1 MDNSS
6 GVSTYNNIG
15 NNIDLNINL
24 NINVNINLDGGSDQ
38 RSAALENRS
47 VTGAPDDMYE
57 RHRLANVHPERWI
70 NPKPAATY
78 GLLIIGAGTA
88 GLVAAHGAAAL
99 GAKVA
104 LVEKELL
111 GGDCLNV
118 GCVPSKALIRT
129 SRLFA
134 DMRYAHQYGATVPQ
148 EIVVDFPRLMQRMR
162 AIRARISRN
171 DSIQRL
177 TAAGVDVFFG
187 QAHFLD
193 EHSIEVDGARLSF
206 KKALVATGSRP
217 NVPTISGLSEA
228 GFLTNESVFNITKLP
243 RRLLVI
249 GGGPLGCELA
259 QAFCRFGSD
268 VTIAQSW
275 PMFLP
280 GEERD
285 AAQLLSDAFAR
296 DGISVRLN
304 TTAVKVELSGT
315 EKIVHLVSD
324 DYSSTVVVD
333 AILAGTGRLPNVEG
347 IRLEAAGIEYD
358 NDGIKVDDLL
368 RTTNKHVYAAGDVCL
383 EHKYTH
389 TADASARIVVQ
400 NALSLGRRKLSAL
413 VIPWCTY
420 TDPEIAHVGMHVRE
434 AREKNIPVKTYT
446 VPMHEVDRAIVD
458 SEDEGFVKIHIED
471 GTDRIL
477 GATIVARDA
486 GEMINEVSLAM
497 VSGTGLRSIAKV
509 IHAYPTKA
517 EGIRRAAWAHQRSY
531 FTPLVQ
537 ALVKT
542 WVRWMN

>member
-1 MDNSS
+1 MDNNIFTSS
-6 GVSTYNNIG
+6 DNS
-15 NNIDLNINL
+15 IDHHI
-24 NINVNINLDGGSDQ
+24 DGGLNQ
-38 RSAALENRS
+38 RLTAVENRLF
-47 VTGAPDDMYE
+47 TGAPDDIYE
-57 RHRLANVHPERWI
+57 RQRLANVHPARWV
-70 NPKPAATY
+70 NPKPATTY
-78 GLLIIGAGTA
+78 GLVIIGAGTA

-111 GGDCLNV
+111 GGDCLNI

-134 DMRYAHQYGATVPQ
+134 DMRNAQRYGATVPD

-162 AIRARISRN
+162 AIRARISRS

-187 QAHFLD
+187 RAHFLD
-193 EHSIEVDGARLSF
+193 ERSIDVNGTKLSF

-217 NVPTISGLSEA
+217 DTPTIPGLSEA
-228 GFLTNESVFNITKLP
+228 GFLTNESVFNITELP
-243 RRLLVI
+243 RRLMVI

-259 QAFCRFGSD
+259 QAFRRFGSE
-268 VTIAQSW
+268 VTIAQLW

-304 TTAVKVELSGT
+304 TRAVSVELIGT
-315 EKIVHLVSD
+315 EKIVHLVSED
-324 DYSSTVVVD
+324 HASTVVVD
-333 AILAGTGRLPNVEG
+333 EILAGTGRLPNVDDIG
-347 IRLEAAGIEYD
+347 LDAAGIQYD
-358 NDGIKVDDLL
+358 ASGITVDDLL
-368 RTTNKHVYAAGDVCL
+368 RTTNKRVYAAGDVCL
-383 EHKYTH
+383 EHKFTH

-400 NALSLGRRKLSAL
+400 NALSLGRKKLSAL

-434 AREKNIPVKTYT
+434 ARDRNIPVKTYT
-446 VPMHEVDRAIVD
+446 IPMHEVDRAIVD
-458 SEDEGFVKIHIED
+458 SEDDGFVKIHIED

-486 GEMINEVSLAM
+486 GEMINEVSFAI
-497 VSGTGLRSIAKV
+497 VSGAGLRSIATV

-517 EGIRRAAWAHQRSY
+517 EGIRKAALAHRLSY
-531 FTPLVQ
+531 FTPKVQ
-537 ALVKT
+537 ALVKR
-542 WVRWMN
+542 WVRWMS